1 MCGFGDRLMIF
12 NLLTAYLNLKWAGQ
26 CGSTELIIIIH
37 KKVMDTNAI
46 YDDIVDE
53 VNNFEMD
60 QEAWKQRVSGSHKK
74 NKFSNV
80 NH

>member
-1 MCGFGDRLMIF
+1 MCGFGHRFVIF

-53 VNNFEMD
+53 VNNF
-60 QEAWKQRVSGSHKK
+60 
-74 NKFSNV
+74 
-80 NH
+80 

>member
-1 MCGFGDRLMIF
+1 
-12 NLLTAYLNLKWAGQ
+12 
-26 CGSTELIIIIH
+26 
-37 KKVMDTNAI
+37 MDTNAI

-53 VNNFEMD
+53 VNNQQTN

-80 NH
+80 NYLPCAS

>member
-1 MCGFGDRLMIF
+1 
-12 NLLTAYLNLKWAGQ
+12 
-26 CGSTELIIIIH
+26 
-37 KKVMDTNAI
+37 MDTNAI

>member
-1 MCGFGDRLMIF
+1 MCGFADRMVIF

-26 CGSTELIIIIH
+26 CASTELIIIIH

-53 VNNFEMD
+53 VNNF
-60 QEAWKQRVSGSHKK
+60 
-74 NKFSNV
+74 
-80 NH
+80 